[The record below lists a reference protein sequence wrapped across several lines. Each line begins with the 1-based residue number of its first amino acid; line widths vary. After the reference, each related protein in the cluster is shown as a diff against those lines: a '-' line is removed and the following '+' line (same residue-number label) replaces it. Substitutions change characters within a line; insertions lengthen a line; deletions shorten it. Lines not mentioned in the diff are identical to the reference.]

1 MTRRKPAPTGLL
13 VFLCSA
19 TVTAM
24 AEPSILNAQDAEVR
38 SVLEANLRPLTID
51 ANGLH
56 GTGGDW
62 LIDRARAARFTLIGE
77 SHLTAETP
85 VFVSRL
91 LEALRPAGYST
102 YVLETG
108 PESTRLLAEAVAD
121 GGVAAG
127 EAFFAEFPSSLV
139 FVDHREELQAV
150 AEALGLGYDVWGVD
164 QEFIGSPHLL
174 LSRLRELS
182 TDAAAQ
188 MAVQSMLERE
198 TAASAQSVRSGDW
211 SNGFMLT
218 AGSEEFDALEA
229 AFPNQLSEA
238 GRIVQQLRASA
249 RTYQLWYQDRYEG
262 NAERI
267 DLIKRNFLAHVVR
280 AGETPLS
287 GRRALIKMGDVH
299 VGRGRSPTYQHDL
312 GNFTAELAVAGNGE
326 SFHILVR
333 ATGSIAPD
341 GTINPSLDALPYLG
355 PTIEFAA
362 EDHPVVFD
370 LEPLRSI
377 LTRRDDKPRDLQQ
390 LQDVAL
396 RYDALVLFPRYHR
409 ATCSVTTW
417 LC

>member
-1 MTRRKPAPTGLL
+1 
-13 VFLCSA
+13 
-19 TVTAM
+19 
-24 AEPSILNAQDAEVR
+24 
-38 SVLEANLRPLTID
+38 
-51 ANGLH
+51 
-56 GTGGDW
+56 
-62 LIDRARAARFTLIGE
+62 LIGE
-77 SHLTAETP
+77 SHLTGETP

-108 PESTRLLAEAVAD
+108 PESTRLLAEAVAA

-127 EAFFAEFPSSLV
+127 EAFLAEFPSSLV

-164 QEFIGSPHLL
+164 QEFVGSPRLL
-174 LSRLRELS
+174 LNRLRELS

-188 MAVQSMLERE
+188 GAVQGMLERE
-198 TAASAQSVRSGDW
+198 IAASDQSLRSGDW
-211 SNGFMLT
+211 SNAFMLT

-229 AFPNQLSEA
+229 AFPNQVSEE
-238 GRIVQQLRASA
+238 GRIVRQLRASA
-249 RTYQLWYQDRYEG
+249 RTYQLWFEDRYEG
-262 NAERI
+262 NAERV
-267 DLIKRNFLAHVVR
+267 DLIKSNFLAHLVR

-326 SFHILVR
+326 SFHVLVR
-333 ATGSIAPD
+333 AAGSIGAD
-341 GTINPSLDALPYLG
+341 GTFNSSLDALPYLG

-377 LTRRDDKPRDLQQ
+377 LTQRDDKTRDLQQ